1 MLATEILT
9 QQHHDA
15 LDLIDELG
23 AASDGETASYDTI
36 FRRLED
42 ALLLHM
48 REEEEIYYPA
58 LAKREEFSDLLSYS
72 IPEHEAV
79 RQFLAQLE
87 PMSPSDDAFQDTLAD
102 MRAAIEDHADNEEE
116 DVFPKSI
123 EVLGEDRINELG
135 KEIENM
141 KNAVNKRKTATP

>member
-9 QQHHDA
+9 QQHHEA
-15 LDLIDELG
+15 LDLIDDMQN
-23 AASDGETASYDTI
+23 ASDDETASYDSM
-36 FRRLED
+36 FKKMED

-58 LAKREEFSDLLSYS
+58 LAKHEEFSELLSYS
-72 IPEHEAV
+72 IPEHGAV

-87 PMSPSDDAFQDTLAD
+87 PLSPGDDTFQDLLSD
-102 MRAAIEDHADNEEE
+102 MRSAIEDHADNEED

-135 KEIENM
+135 SEIEQM
-141 KNAVNKRKTATP
+141 KDTVNKRKTATP

>member
-9 QQHHDA
+9 QQHHEA
-15 LDLIDELG
+15 LDLIAELQD
-23 AASDGETASYDTI
+23 ASGTATTSYDSTLKK
-36 FRRLED
+36 LED

-58 LAKREEFSDLLSYS
+58 LAKYDEFSDLLSYS

-79 RQFLAQLE
+79 RQYLAQLE
-87 PMSPSDDAFQDTLAD
+87 PLSPSDDSFQDVLAD
-102 MRAAIEDHADNEEE
+102 MRAAIEDHADNEED

-123 EVLGEDRINELG
+123 EVLGEDRIEELG
-135 KEIENM
+135 DEIENM